1 MFDVIKQFFILG
13 LMSFGGPAAH
23 IGYFHRRFVKELGW
37 ISEQEFSSIV
47 AISHLLPGPG
57 SSQVGFA
64 IGYQRAGWLGGLSA
78 FFSFTLPSVLL
89 MIAFAYYGQSLS
101 GNSWFNLVIHSLKL
115 LAVIVV
121 TDAIWTMFS
130 NFCKD
135 KLTRC
140 LCIGTAVAILLFQSV
155 GIQIIAIVVSGLIGY
170 FYQRKE
176 ALKNQVDKSTQ
187 ALKTAP
193 NSLALNYPIAI
204 TFIAIFSLSFFTF
217 DTRLLNSFLSYFQA
231 GSLVFGGGHV
241 VLPLL
246 QDLTT
251 NVVTTDTFLTG
262 YALAQ
267 GVPGPMFTLATYLG
281 FYGEPQTPFIGSIL
295 ATIAIFMPG
304 FLLLTCFKNSWANL
318 SSNPTLK
325 GITTTINASVVGL
338 LIAAL
343 YQPIFTS
350 AVIQASDFAIVI
362 IGLLAL
368 KTFKLSI
375 LKLIG
380 LIVSLTMIFSI
391 VL

>member
-1 MFDVIKQFFILG
+1 M
-13 LMSFGGPAAH
+13 
-23 IGYFHRRFVKELGW
+23 
-37 ISEQEFSSIV
+37 
-47 AISHLLPGPG
+47 
-57 SSQVGFA
+57 
-64 IGYQRAGWLGGLSA
+64 
-78 FFSFTLPSVLL
+78 
-89 MIAFAYYGQSLS
+89 
-101 GNSWFNLVIHSLKL
+101 
-115 LAVIVV
+115 
-121 TDAIWTMFS
+121 
-130 NFCKD
+130 
-135 KLTRC
+135 
-140 LCIGTAVAILLFQSV
+140 
-155 GIQIIAIVVSGLIGY
+155 
-170 FYQRKE
+170 
-176 ALKNQVDKSTQ
+176 
-187 ALKTAP
+187 
-193 NSLALNYPIAI
+193 
-204 TFIAIFSLSFFTF
+204 
-217 DTRLLNSFLSYFQA
+217 
-231 GSLVFGGGHV
+231 
-241 VLPLL
+241 LPLL

-380 LIVSLTMIFSI
+380 LIVSLTIILNI